1 MRVLSLNNTAISY
14 TECVEKPMLTNGNNV
29 LVKVCYAGICR
40 TDIGIANGTI
50 PAKNGVTLGHEFC
63 GEIVE
68 FANGK
73 HEMDGWCIGNCVSAN
88 PMQFGRSGD
97 LMCGKDCDG
106 AFAEYIAVP
115 SRALVG
121 MAKHLLSPLGAFLEP
136 VAAAL
141 APLKYMKEFD
151 GSKICIFG
159 DNRIAVLTLQVCRTM
174 GLKSVELISHLSE
187 LKKEYYDC
195 VVETEPQHINAY
207 VEALKPGGMLVLK
220 SRSYTFTHIVP
231 NEIAM
236 KEIRIQGARYGDF
249 KVAAHILAATASG
262 MQNTLNTDALFGNV
276 YELKDYR
283 AAFAEAML
291 HGSRKIFFRL
301 CVE

>member
-1 MRVLSLNNTAISY
+1 MRALSLNNSIVCYREDAAKPKLTATS
-14 TECVEKPMLTNGNNV
+14 NV
-29 LVKVCYAGICR
+29 LVRVHYAGICR

-50 PAKNGVTLGHEFC
+50 PAKDGVTLGHEFC
-63 GEIVE
+63 GEIVA
-68 FANGK
+68 FFNAK
-73 HEMDGWCIGNCVSAN
+73 DEMDGWTVGQTVGAN
-88 PMQFGRSGD
+88 PMAFGQAGD

-106 AFAEYIAVP
+106 AFADYIAVP
-115 SRALVG
+115 SKALVG

-141 APLKYMKEFD
+141 APLKYMKEVG
-151 GSKICIFG
+151 GSKVCIFG
-159 DNRIAVLTLQVCRTM
+159 DNRIAALTWQVCRTM
-174 GLKSVELISHLSE
+174 GMKNVELISHLSE
-187 LKKEYYDC
+187 LQKEYYDC
-195 VVETEPQHINAY
+195 IVETESQHINAY

-220 SRSYTFTHIVP
+220 SRSFTPIHIVP

-249 KVAAHILAATASG
+249 HVATHILSATASG
-262 MQNTLNTDALFGNV
+262 LQDTLDTDVLFGNV

-283 AAFAEAML
+283 AAFAEAAM

>member
-1 MRVLSLNNTAISY
+1 MRVLSLNCSAASY
-14 TECVEKPMLTNGNNV
+14 AEGVEKPKLTNDNNV
-29 LVKVCYAGICR
+29 LVKVYYAGICR

-50 PAKNGVTLGHEFC
+50 PAKDGVTLGHEFC

-68 FANGK
+68 FVNGK
-73 HEMDGWCIGNCVSAN
+73 DEMDGWCVGNCVSAN

-97 LMCGKDCDG
+97 LMCGKDCNG
-106 AFAEYIAVP
+106 AFADYIAVP
-115 SRALVG
+115 SKALVG

-141 APLKYMKEFD
+141 APLKFMKEFD
-151 GSKICIFG
+151 GSKVCIFG
-159 DNRIAVLTLQVCRTM
+159 DNRIAALTWQVCRTM
-174 GLKSVELISHLSE
+174 GMKNVELISHLSE
-187 LKKEYYDC
+187 LHKEYYDC
-195 VVETEPQHINAY
+195 IVETESQHINAY
-207 VEALKPGGMLVLK
+207 VEALKPCGMLVLK
-220 SRSYTFTHIVP
+220 SRSYTPIPIVP

-249 KVAAHILAATASG
+249 NVASHILSATASG
-262 MQNTLNTDALFGNV
+262 LQNTLNTDALFGNV

-283 AAFAEAML
+283 AAFAEATA